1 MEYIYTESIPDNLNM
16 YIDEFHTSMKAE
28 FEKSISKIYSNEIS
42 VYKDVV
48 ETIVK
53 LPFIQK
59 IINENK
65 VLKAK
70 IVDLENM
77 NNGVKLEITDK
88 PISKNILDIEK
99 IPFYKDSEE
108 EDEEDEENENE
119 EEDEDEE
126 DEEKEDEE
134 VTDTESKMYFDTKME
149 SKKDLLYNEK
159 YKHVYGDDGET
170 VWSVERNQYG
180 VNNDNQDS
188 SSPLLAYKEAYVVT
202 RQENVAETK
211 EEEESSVDEE
221 EEDEDEEDEV
231 EEEEEDEEEEDE
243 VEEEEEDEEE
253 EDEDEEDEDEECED
267 EECEDEEDED
277 EEDENEEETLNNMPT
292 FPSKVSNKLE
302 KEPSADEEEPS
313 ADEEEPS
320 ADEEEPSAD
329 EEQPSADEEEPSA
342 DEEQPSA
349 DEEEPSAD
357 EEETNEVFEIEI
369 DDVTYYCDDEENGNI
384 YEDKNGEVGDIVGKI
399 KDGEA
404 SFFE

>member
-1 MEYIYTESIPDNLNM
+1 MEYIESMPDNLNM

-28 FEKSISKIYSNEIS
+28 FEKSISKIYSNEIN

-65 VLKAK
+65 VLKAR
-70 IVDLENM
+70 IAYLENG

-108 EDEEDEENENE
+108 EDEEDEE
-119 EEDEDEE
+119 

-134 VTDTESKMYFDTKME
+134 VTDTESKRYFDTKME

-180 VNNDNQDS
+180 VNNDKQDS

-211 EEEESSVDEE
+211 EEEESSADEK
-221 EEDEDEEDEV
+221 
-231 EEEEEDEEEEDE
+231 EEDEEEEDE
-243 VEEEEEDEEE
+243 VEEEEDDEVE
-253 EDEDEEDEDEECED
+253 EDEDEEDEDEE
-267 EECEDEEDED
+267 DED
-277 EEDENEEETLNNMPT
+277 EEETLNNMPT
-292 FPSKVSNKLE
+292 FPSKVSNKPD
-302 KEPSADEEEPS
+302 KEPSADEEELSADEEELSADEEEPS
-313 ADEEEPS
+313 ADEEE
-320 ADEEEPSAD
+320 
-329 EEQPSADEEEPSA
+329 
-342 DEEQPSA
+342 
-349 DEEEPSAD
+349 EPSAD
-357 EEETNEVFEIEI
+357 EEEETGEVFEIEI

-384 YEDKNGEVGDIVGKI
+384 YEDENGEVGDIVGKI

>member
-108 EDEEDEENENE
+108 EDEENENE

-211 EEEESSVDEE
+211 EEEED
-221 EEDEDEEDEV
+221 
-231 EEEEEDEEEEDE
+231 
-243 VEEEEEDEEE
+243 
-253 EDEDEEDEDEECED
+253 
-267 EECEDEEDED
+267 EDEEDED

-302 KEPSADEEEPS
+302 KE
-313 ADEEEPS
+313 
-320 ADEEEPSAD
+320 
-329 EEQPSADEEEPSA
+329 
-342 DEEQPSA
+342 PSA

>member
-1 MEYIYTESIPDNLNM
+1 MEYIESIPDNLNM
-16 YIDEFHTSMKAE
+16 YINEFHTSMKAE
-28 FEKSISKIYSNEIS
+28 FEKSISKIYSSEIS

-108 EDEEDEENENE
+108 E
-119 EEDEDEE
+119 E

-134 VTDTESKMYFDTKME
+134 VTDTESKRYFDTKME

-211 EEEESSVDEE
+211 EEEESSADEK

-231 EEEEEDEEEEDE
+231 EEEEDDEVEEDEDDEVEEVEEDEDDEVEDDEVEDDEVEEDEDDEDEEE
-243 VEEEEEDEEE
+243 
-253 EDEDEEDEDEECED
+253 
-267 EECEDEEDED
+267 
-277 EEDENEEETLNNMPT
+277 TLYNMPT
-292 FPSKVSNKLE
+292 FPSKVSNKPE
-302 KEPSADEEEPS
+302 KEPSADEEELSAYEEELSADEEEPS

-320 ADEEEPSAD
+320 ADEEETS
-329 EEQPSADEEEPSA
+329 
-342 DEEQPSA
+342 
-349 DEEEPSAD
+349 
-357 EEETNEVFEIEI
+357 EVFEIEI

>member
-108 EDEEDEENENE
+108 EDEENENE
-119 EEDEDEE
+119 EEDEENEEEDEE
-126 DEEKEDEE
+126 DEEKEEKEDEE

-211 EEEESSVDEE
+211 EEEEDEE
-221 EEDEDEEDEV
+221 
-231 EEEEEDEEEEDE
+231 
-243 VEEEEEDEEE
+243 
-253 EDEDEEDEDEECED
+253 EECED
-267 EECEDEEDED
+267 EECED

-302 KEPSADEEEPS
+302 KEPSADEEQ
-313 ADEEEPS
+313 
-320 ADEEEPSAD
+320 PSAD
-329 EEQPSADEEEPSA
+329 EEQPSADEEETS
-342 DEEQPSA
+342 
-349 DEEEPSAD
+349 
-357 EEETNEVFEIEI
+357 EVFEIEI